1 MIAGNYSL
9 YINPVERFH
18 SQLDCLAE
26 QHAAVGRHYV
36 EAYGPV
42 LYLSPSLLQLELE
55 IRPVLFV
62 EVIVNLLR

>member
-1 MIAGNYSL
+1 MRTIGANFTLLLKYMRQLAGN
-9 YINPVERFH
+9 
-18 SQLDCLAE
+18 
-26 QHAAVGRHYV
+26 YV